1 MESKELIAV
10 KDINQQTIDEL
21 LRTQNSISP
30 SVDIF
35 ENEDEF
41 ILLANMPGVSRGNLQ
56 VKIDG
61 NSLLIFG
68 KINYDEVVNR
78 KYILNENEIG
88 NYYRKF
94 NLSESIDVDNIKA
107 RYDNGQLIIHLSK
120 QEKVKPKTIE
130 ID

>member
-1 MESKELIAV
+1 MENKEIISV
-10 KDINQQTIDEL
+10 RDINQQTIDEL
-21 LRTQNSISP
+21 LRTQSSISP

-41 ILLANMPGVSRGNLQ
+41 TLLTNMPGVSRGNIQ

-61 NSLLIFG
+61 TSLLIFG
-68 KINYDEVVNR
+68 KINFDEAVNK

-94 NLSESIDVDNIKA
+94 NLSDSIDVEKIKA
-107 RYDNGQLIIHLSK
+107 RYDNGQLIIHLPK
-120 QEKVKPKTIE
+120 QEKVKPKAIA